1 MIALI
6 HDKGKTMKNNLTNP
20 LVLITAA
27 AGGLGKAFAAECA
40 SRGWDLF
47 LTDIRS
53 DLLDPLAQGLTR
65 MYAVKVHYFPVDLT
79 LTEDR
84 DALWQEIDRL
94 GLRFNFIINIAGMEF
109 EGAFIERSTEELRT
123 ILRLNIEAGVE
134 MTSQV
139 LRRRTPDSPFYILNV
154 SSLAGFYPMPMKAV
168 YAASK
173 RFIIDY
179 SLALR
184 RELRSSGVHITV
196 LCPAGMPTSE
206 RSIKGIERQGIIGQL
221 TMRNV
226 GSVAYRAVQR
236 TLADRPI
243 YIPGIINRVIQF
255 VSSVVPSAWKSAF
268 IWRRWSKTQ
277 HQVENKNGL
286 TSIKKSNDNSMIS
299 G

>member
-1 MIALI
+1 M
-6 HDKGKTMKNNLTNP
+6 NNSLTNP

-65 MYAVKVHYFPVDLT
+65 MYAVKVSYFPGDLT

-84 DALWQEIDRL
+84 DALWLEIDRL
-94 GLRFNFIINIAGMEF
+94 GLRFDFIINIAGMEF
-109 EGAFIERSTEELRT
+109 EGFFIERSTEELRT

-184 RELRSSGVHITV
+184 QELRSSGVHITV
-196 LCPAGMPTSE
+196 LCPAGLPTSE
-206 RSIKGIERQGIIGQL
+206 RSIQGIERQGVIGQL

-226 GSVAYRAVQR
+226 GAVAYRAIQR

-243 YIPGIINRVIQF
+243 YIPGIVNRVIHF
-255 VSSVVPSAWKSAF
+255 ASSVVPSAWKSAY
-268 IWRRWSKTQ
+268 IWQRWSKAH
-277 HQVENKNGL
+277 HQAEHQNGL
-286 TSIKKSNDNSMIS
+286 TPINKSDDNPLIT